1 MNNKLIK
8 NLGLLLSI
16 GTLLGA
22 GVLTGTFIK
31 WQVDKNAPVP
41 ESIKVV
47 PNTGQITLDQ
57 LKQNKTSQSCW
68 VGVQKKVYDLTK
80 YEMKHP
86 GGKELFNGCGKEID
100 SLFPAHP
107 GGKFN
112 SPKNLETILPYYIG
126 ELIG

>member
-1 MNNKLIK
+1 MSNKFIK
-8 NLGLLLSI
+8 ILGLLSAVAI
-16 GTLLGA
+16 IVGA
-22 GVLTGTFIK
+22 GIFIK
-31 WQVDKNAPVP
+31 WQIDKNGPVA
-41 ESIKVV
+41 EGVKVI
-47 PNTGQITLDQ
+47 PSSGKITLDQ

-107 GGKFN
+107 GGRFDK
-112 SPKNLETILPYYIG
+112 PENLETIKPYFIG
-126 ELIG
+126 DLSN

>member
-1 MNNKLIK
+1 MKNNSIK
-8 NLGLLLSI
+8 ILGLIVAI
-16 GTLLGA
+16 GILVAA
-22 GVLTGTFIK
+22 GIFLK

-41 ESIKVV
+41 EQAKVV
-47 PNTGQITLDQ
+47 PSDSKISLAQ
-57 LKQNKTSQSCW
+57 LQQNKTSQSCW

-80 YEMKHP
+80 YEIKHP

-100 SLFPAHP
+100 SLFPNHP
-107 GGKFN
+107 GGKFT